1 MARTSRKQRFSMFA
15 VSAAIVGGG
24 VLLPTSA
31 FAAPTAPQ
39 VGEAATL
46 VADHAKSGH
55 EGKGKK
61 DNRGHKGEKHGRK
74 IQDRKHGK
82 IKDVKNMPG
91 CKFYQGT
98 VYCEHKPEK
107 PAPATETPK
116 TETPAKETPS
126 KETPGTETP
135 TRENPGTENPGTETE
150 TADTDPFILTP
161 EVPAT
166 ETGEAPAEASPGASG
181 FGDLTA

>member
-31 FAAPTAPQ
+31 FAAPAKPQ
-39 VGEAATL
+39 VSEAATL

-55 EGKGKK
+55 GSKGKK
-61 DNRGHKGEKHGRK
+61 DKRGHKGK
-74 IQDRKHGK
+74 KHGK

-107 PAPATETPK
+107 PAPTT
-116 TETPAKETPS
+116 
-126 KETPGTETP
+126 ETPGTETP
-135 TRENPGTENPGTETE
+135 TTETPGTETPGTETPGTETPGTETPGTETE
-150 TADTDPFILTP
+150 T
-161 EVPAT
+161 PAT
-166 ETGEAPAEASPGASG
+166 ETGETPGEASPGASG
-181 FGDLTA
+181 FVDLTA

>member
-15 VSAAIVGGG
+15 VSAVMVGGG

-31 FAAPTAPQ
+31 FAAPATPQ

-46 VADHAKSGH
+46 VAGHVDHAKSGH
-55 EGKGKK
+55 ESKGKK
-61 DNRGHKGEKHGRK
+61 DSRGHKGKKHGK
-74 IQDRKHGK
+74 KNQGKGKKHGK

-107 PAPATETPK
+107 PAPTTETPTTETETPK
-116 TETPAKETPS
+116 TETPS
-126 KETPGTETP
+126 
-135 TRENPGTENPGTETE
+135 TETE
-150 TADTDPFILTP
+150 TPKTETP
-161 EVPAT
+161 STETPAT
-166 ETGEAPAEASPGASG
+166 ETETPAMETGEVPAEAGPGAAG
-181 FGDLTA
+181 

>member
-31 FAAPTAPQ
+31 FAAPAKPQ
-39 VGEAATL
+39 VSEAAAL

-55 EGKGKK
+55 GSKGKK
-61 DNRGHKGEKHGRK
+61 DSWGHKGKKNQGK
-74 IQDRKHGK
+74 KHGK
-82 IKDVKNMPG
+82 FKDVKNMPG

-107 PAPATETPK
+107 PAPGTETPG
-116 TETPAKETPS
+116 TETPGTETPGTETPGTETPGTETPGTETPGTETPGT
-126 KETPGTETP
+126 ETPGTETP
-135 TRENPGTENPGTETE
+135 T
-150 TADTDPFILTP
+150 
-161 EVPAT
+161 T
-166 ETGEAPAEASPGASG
+166 ETGETPGEASPGTSG
-181 FGDLTA
+181 

>member
-31 FAAPTAPQ
+31 FAAPAKPQ
-39 VGEAATL
+39 VGESVTL
-46 VADHAKSGH
+46 VAEHAKSGH
-55 EGKGKK
+55 ESKGKK
-61 DNRGHKGEKHGRK
+61 DSRGHKGKKHGK
-74 IQDRKHGK
+74 KNQGKKHGK

-107 PAPATETPK
+107 PAPTTP
-116 TETPAKETPS
+116 
-126 KETPGTETP
+126 ETPGTETP
-135 TRENPGTENPGTETE
+135 TPETPGTETPGTE
-150 TADTDPFILTP
+150 TPGTETPGTETPTTETPTTETP
-161 EVPAT
+161 ETETPAPAT
-166 ETGEAPAEASPGASG
+166 ETGEAPMEAGPGAG
-181 FGDLTA
+181 G

>member
-31 FAAPTAPQ
+31 FAAPAKPQ
-39 VGEAATL
+39 VSEAATL

-55 EGKGKK
+55 GSKGKK
-61 DNRGHKGEKHGRK
+61 DNRGHKGKKNQGK
-74 IQDRKHGK
+74 KHGK

-107 PAPATETPK
+107 PTPG
-116 TETPAKETPS
+116 T
-126 KETPGTETP
+126 ETPGTETP
-135 TRENPGTENPGTETE
+135 TTETPGTETPGTE
-150 TADTDPFILTP
+150 TPSTETP
-161 EVPAT
+161 GTETPGTETPAT
-166 ETGEAPAEASPGASG
+166 ETPGTETGTPATEAGETPGEASPGTSG
-181 FGDLTA
+181 FVELTA

>member
-15 VSAAIVGGG
+15 VSAVMVGGG

-31 FAAPTAPQ
+31 FAAPAAPQ

-46 VADHAKSGH
+46 VAGHVDHAKSGH
-55 EGKGKK
+55 ESKGKK
-61 DNRGHKGEKHGRK
+61 DSRGHKGKKHGK
-74 IQDRKHGK
+74 KDQGKGKKHGK

-107 PAPATETPK
+107 PAPTTETPTTETPK
-116 TETPAKETPS
+116 TETPA
-126 KETPGTETP
+126 
-135 TRENPGTENPGTETE
+135 TETE
-150 TADTDPFILTP
+150 T
-161 EVPAT
+161 PAQET
-166 ETGEAPAEASPGASG
+166 EIPAMETGEAPAEAGPGASG
-181 FGDLTA
+181 

>member
-31 FAAPTAPQ
+31 FAAPAKPQ
-39 VGEAATL
+39 VSEAATL

-55 EGKGKK
+55 GSKGKK
-61 DNRGHKGEKHGRK
+61 DNKGHGKGKKHGK
-74 IQDRKHGK
+74 KNQGKKHGGK

-91 CKFYQGT
+91 CKFYKGT

-107 PAPATETPK
+107 PAPTTETPK
-116 TETPAKETPS
+116 TETPTTETP
-126 KETPGTETP
+126 KTETPGTETP
-135 TRENPGTENPGTETE
+135 KTETPGTEVPKTETPGTETPGE
-150 TADTDPFILTP
+150 GTP
-161 EVPAT
+161 TT
-166 ETGEAPAEASPGASG
+166 ETGETSGEASPGASG
-181 FGDLTA
+181 

>member
-1 MARTSRKQRFSMFA
+1 MARTSRKQRFSMLA

-31 FAAPTAPQ
+31 FAAPATSQ

-74 IQDRKHGK
+74 NQDRKHGK

-116 TETPAKETPS
+116 TETPAKETPG
-126 KETPGTETP
+126 KETP
-135 TRENPGTENPGTETE
+135 RENPGTENPGTETE

>member
-1 MARTSRKQRFSMFA
+1 MARTFRKQRFSILA

-31 FAAPTAPQ
+31 FAAPATPQ

-55 EGKGKK
+55 ESNRKK
-61 DNRGHKGEKHGRK
+61 DNRGHKGEKHGK
-74 IQDRKHGK
+74 KHQDKKHGK

-107 PAPATETPK
+107 PKTETPK
-116 TETPAKETPS
+116 TETPAKETPA
-126 KETPGTETP
+126 K
-135 TRENPGTENPGTETE
+135 ENPKT
-150 TADTDPFILTP
+150 
-161 EVPAT
+161 EVPA
-166 ETGEAPAEASPGASG
+166 GM
-181 FGDLTA
+181 

>member
-31 FAAPTAPQ
+31 FAAPAKPQ
-39 VGEAATL
+39 VSEAVTL

-55 EGKGKK
+55 GSKGKK
-61 DNRGHKGEKHGRK
+61 DNRGNKGKKHGK
-74 IQDRKHGK
+74 KHGK

-91 CKFYQGT
+91 CKFYKGT

-107 PAPATETPK
+107 PAPTTETPK
-116 TETPAKETPS
+116 TETPTTETP
-126 KETPGTETP
+126 KTETP
-135 TRENPGTENPGTETE
+135 TTETPKTETPTTETPTTETPGAETE
-150 TADTDPFILTP
+150 TADTAPFILT
-161 EVPAT
+161 T
-166 ETGEAPAEASPGASG
+166 ETP
-181 FGDLTA
+181 

>member
-31 FAAPTAPQ
+31 FAAPAKPQ
-39 VGEAATL
+39 VSEAATL

-55 EGKGKK
+55 GSKGKK
-61 DNRGHKGEKHGRK
+61 DKRGHKGK
-74 IQDRKHGK
+74 KHGK
-82 IKDVKNMPG
+82 VKDVKNMPG

-107 PAPATETPK
+107 PAPTT
-116 TETPAKETPS
+116 
-126 KETPGTETP
+126 ETPGTETP
-135 TRENPGTENPGTETE
+135 TTETPGTETPGTE
-150 TADTDPFILTP
+150 TPGTETPGTETPGTETPGTETPGTETTDTDPFILT
-161 EVPAT
+161 T
-166 ETGEAPAEASPGASG
+166 ETGEAGA
-181 FGDLTA
+181 